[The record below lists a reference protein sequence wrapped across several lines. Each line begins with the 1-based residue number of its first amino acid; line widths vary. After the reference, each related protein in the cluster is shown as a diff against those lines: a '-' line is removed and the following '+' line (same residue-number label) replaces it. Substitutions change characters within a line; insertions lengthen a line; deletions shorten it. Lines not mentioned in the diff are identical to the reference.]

1 MRSHKKTLAAV
12 TVVSGLAISTF
23 AFAQTTKPG
32 APGTE
37 GATNPGATDSIHGQ
51 VPNQGPRSTTGAGSV
66 GSSGGGAATRPMQ
79 PGQEN
84 VTNPGAQDSIH
95 GQERNRTR

>member
-1 MRSHKKTLAAV
+1 MHSQKLTLAAI
-12 TVVSGLAISTF
+12 TLASGLAVSTF
-23 AFAQTTKPG
+23 AFAQTTQPG

-37 GATNPGATDSIHGQ
+37 NRTNPGATDSIHGQ
-51 VPNQGPRSTTGAGSV
+51 VPNQGPRTGTTGAGS
-66 GSSGGGAATRPMQ
+66 SNTGGAGGTRPMQ

-95 GQERNRTR
+95 GQRQNSTR